1 MKMEK
6 KKRKKRRKGR
16 EGEWGRRRR
25 RRGREGEETERRRVR
40 DLLLTGVAGVIT
52 PLHLMPQ
59 ENPGSDLDL
68 MAC

>member
-1 MKMEK
+1 MGETEK
-6 KKRKKRRKGR
+6 
-16 EGEWGRRRR
+16 
-25 RRGREGEETERRRVR
+25 REGEETERRRVR

-52 PLHLMPQ
+52 PLRLMPQ